1 MVERMPRFPTKAAL
15 AAIALVLAWTSGS
28 AAQTAKP
35 GGAAAQAGGDVSQAP
50 PGGGT
55 PPSVMPP
62 VRRPGPQVRV
72 PQGSPGTP
80 GTRFPP
86 DGMPPGPSPHE
97 GGTMLP
103 MLLRSVSLTPDQD
116 VRVRQIIGKGRME
129 THALMEQLRQAEDRL
144 ADQIVTSGP
153 LKLTDVQPH
162 LDRISQLRQQL
173 LQDAARVSLEI
184 RAVLTPEQQQKV
196 DALAEAEAK
205 KTKADDAKTGDE
217 KAAVDAKGTKAA
229 ADAKAGEMKPKK
241 RN

>member
-35 GGAAAQAGGDVSQAP
+35 GSAAAQAGGDVSQAP

-184 RAVLTPEQQQKV
+184 RAVLTPEQLARAQQVK
-196 DALAEAEAK
+196 DRMRSLQSEMRALMQPAR
-205 KTKADDAKTGDE
+205 
-217 KAAVDAKGTKAA
+217 
-229 ADAKAGEMKPKK
+229 P
-241 RN
+241 